1 MVQNTPANAGDLRDT
16 ISIPGSGKSPGGGH
30 GSQKPDGLHSTGSQ
44 IVGHDGSDLA
54 HMHT

>member
-30 GSQKPDGLHSTGSQ
+30 GSQKPEGLHSTGSQ
-44 IVGHDGSDLA
+44 IVGHDGSDIA